1 MKSSHSKLL
10 GIVIVLQGLMLAG
23 QWTSNNAG
31 FTPSAHAAPPV
42 SNALNQSEQT
52 VDELKA
58 VNAKLDQLI
67 SILQSGDLQVRV
79 VTPDEKK

>member
-1 MKSSHSKLL
+1 MKSSQSKLL
-10 GIVIVLQGLMLAG
+10 AFVIVLQGMILAG
-23 QWTSNNAG
+23 QWTSDNAG

-42 SNALNQSEQT
+42 SNALDQSGQT
-52 VDELKA
+52 VEELKA
-58 VNAKLDQLI
+58 MNGKLDQLI

>member
-1 MKSSHSKLL
+1 MKSSRLL
-10 GIVIVLQGLMLAG
+10 AIVVVLQGLILAG
-23 QWTSNNAG
+23 QWTSHNAG

-67 SILQSGDLQVRV
+67 SLLQSGDLQVRV

>member
-1 MKSSHSKLL
+1 MKSSKLL
-10 GIVIVLQGLMLAG
+10 AIVVVLQGLILAG
-23 QWTSNNAG
+23 QWTSNTAG

-52 VDELKA
+52 VDELKEM
-58 VNAKLDQLI
+58 NAKLDQLI
-67 SILQSGDLQVRV
+67 SLLQSGDLQVRV